1 MKLGRIVFSKSFCLK
16 LLSEYVSITLGVTK
30 MVDGWPLRRDCVL
43 HFVSVGAKPA
53 STGRSAPLRLHRNP
67 QGNPVKRRATLMLT
81 IEGLLAVLSF
91 GLACFSVGYAIGR
104 NDNRKTQK

>member
-1 MKLGRIVFSKSFCLK
+1 
-16 LLSEYVSITLGVTK
+16 
-30 MVDGWPLRRDCVL
+30 
-43 HFVSVGAKPA
+43 
-53 STGRSAPLRLHRNP
+53 
-67 QGNPVKRRATLMLT
+67 MLT

>member
-1 MKLGRIVFSKSFCLK
+1 MFYTSFR
-16 LLSEYVSITLGVTK
+16 SAQN
-30 MVDGWPLRRDCVL
+30 LRPPDAG
-43 HFVSVGAKPA
+43 F
-53 STGRSAPLRLHRNP
+53 APLRLHRNL
-67 QGNPVKRRATLMLT
+67 QGNSVKRRATLMLT